1 MSLRKLPPLAP
12 TLDSA
17 AIKRP
22 TKKADPIYSTPQY
35 EAWRQAV
42 IDRAGRRC
50 EAIDQGRRCMKGEP
64 EHRMFADH
72 IVEMS
77 DGGARYNPAN
87 GQCLCGSHH
96 TIKTMRE
103 RARRAASLTSGPPR

>member
-12 TLDSA
+12 TVESGV
-17 AIKRP
+17 IKRP
-22 TKKADPIYSTPQY
+22 TKTADPFYSTPEY
-35 EAWRQAV
+35 ETWRETV

-50 EAIDQGRRCMKGEP
+50 QVIDNGRRCRKGEP
-64 EHRMFADH
+64 AHRMFADH
-72 IVEMS
+72 VIEVS
-77 DGGARYNPAN
+77 DGGARYDPAN

-103 RARRAASLTSGPPR
+103 RARRAAGILP